1 MKSKDNKGNTFK
13 KIISLIIALA
23 LVVFCLV
30 VGDTD
35 SIEQLLNGLIG
46 DKSTSVDTNNNN
58 PSIGDMLKVHYIDV
72 GQGDSILIQNKN
84 LNMLV
89 DGGTRESAEKLL
101 SYLKSNNISTL
112 DYVVATHPHEDH
124 IGSLDD
130 VINNFDIKNVWMPKK
145 SASTKVF
152 SDLAQAI
159 SNKGLKAEQPEVGSS
174 IKLADANITVLAP
187 VRDDYTDT
195 NDWSIGLKV
204 EYKNNSFILT
214 GDAESTSESNIL
226 ETNLNLKADVLKAGH
241 HGSSTS
247 TSEQFLANVNPTYAV
262 ISLGEGNSYGHP
274 HTETLQKFKDN
285 NIIVYRTDRNGTIVA
300 NSDGNKITFDVERG
314 SKDGYTDT
322 NKATNI
328 N

>member
-1 MKSKDNKGNTFK
+1 MKSKDNKSNIFK
-13 KIISLIIALA
+13 KVISLIIALI
-23 LVVFCLV
+23 LVVFCLIT
-30 VGDTD
+30 GNTD
-35 SIEQLLNGLIG
+35 SIEQFLNGLIG
-46 DKSTSVDTNNNN
+46 DKSTSVDIDNNN
-58 PSIGDMLKVHYIDV
+58 PSIGNMLKVHYIDV

-130 VINNFDIKNVWMPKK
+130 VINNFDIGNVWMPKK

-214 GDAESTSESNIL
+214 GDAESTSESDIL

-247 TSEQFLANVNPTYAV
+247 TSEQFLAKVNPTYAV

-274 HTETLQKFKDN
+274 HIETLQKFKDN

-300 NSDGNKITFDVERG
+300 NSDGNKITFDVEKG

>member
-1 MKSKDNKGNTFK
+1 MKSKDNKGNIFK

-23 LVVFCLV
+23 LVVFCLI

-46 DKSTSVDTNNNN
+46 DKSTSVDTNNN

-84 LNMLV
+84 LNMLI

-130 VINNFDIKNVWMPKK
+130 VINNFDVGNVWMPKK
-145 SASTKVF
+145 SASTRVF

-159 SNKGLKAEQPEVGSS
+159 SNKGLKAKQPEVGSS
-174 IKLADANITVLAP
+174 IKLADVNITVLAP

-214 GDAESTSESNIL
+214 GDAESTSESDIL

-247 TSEQFLANVNPTYAV
+247 TSEQFLAKVNPTYAV

-274 HTETLQKFKDN
+274 HIETLQKFKDN

-300 NSDGNKITFDVERG
+300 NSDGNKITFDVEKG

>member
-174 IKLADANITVLAP
+174 VKLADANITVLAP
-187 VRDDYTDT
+187 VKDDYTDT

-247 TSEQFLANVNPTYAV
+247 TSEQFLAKVNPTYAV

>member
-1 MKSKDNKGNTFK
+1 MKSKDNKGNIFK

-23 LVVFCLV
+23 LVVFCLI

-46 DKSTSVDTNNNN
+46 DKSTSVDTNNN

-84 LNMLV
+84 LNMLI

-130 VINNFDIKNVWMPKK
+130 VINNFDVGNIWMPKK

-214 GDAESTSESNIL
+214 GDAESTSESDIL

-247 TSEQFLANVNPTYAV
+247 TSEQFLAKVNPTYAV
-262 ISLGEGNSYGHP
+262 ISLGEENSYGHP
-274 HTETLQKFKDN
+274 HIETLQKFKDN
-285 NIIVYRTDRNGTIVA
+285 NIIVYRTDRNGTIIA
-300 NSDGNKITFDVERG
+300 NSDGNKITFDVEKG